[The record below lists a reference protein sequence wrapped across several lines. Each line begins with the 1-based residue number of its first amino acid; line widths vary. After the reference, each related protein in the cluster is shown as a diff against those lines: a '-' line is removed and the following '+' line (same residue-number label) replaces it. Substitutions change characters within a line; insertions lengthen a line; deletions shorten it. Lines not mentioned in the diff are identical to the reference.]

1 MEFKK
6 KTLETQIIE
15 IFQKISPAIT
25 RLIQSE
31 TDNANIVINL
41 GKTKSKNKNE
51 ININPSIL
59 VNAVSDSELEFKEL
73 IIGTVVH
80 EAIHSMEEYN
90 FNVDEDLTKYKDD
103 TEGLTNID
111 EVLEV
116 LAGPFGKYIF
126 EILVHSYDEFQFV
139 KNFNGLRSILEDI
152 YKESS
157 INIKNLKPFN
167 KFLTL
172 LFHNITGYVELD
184 IEKYPKNIKEPLKET
199 LRVLDNFSYD
209 KNLIEDTIDITIEIT
224 DICRRYN
231 LLPDV
236 DNQTLG
242 ERRES
247 IENFEDSVIDDLN
260 KVLIPSSTNITS
272 GNTLEK
278 FLGKKGADSEDEK
291 LNFMDDHVSKVGTSS
306 TVYLPNGKVSKLLST
321 NLPKS
326 FKNLYTNGLNTY
338 NSLLEEWD
346 LPVFKVT
353 NKIKPYFIHNKKRLR
368 ISGYDQ
374 GDLSPHV
381 PLMLASGRYER
392 MFEQKQRLSNK
403 SYAVSLLIDGS
414 GSMLEK
420 DKGDFY
426 PWSLSAALIGASY
439 LAQICHELD
448 IDFEVAIFN
457 RSFAADELENEELY
471 LKRKMAV
478 SSMLNTN
485 YGSNAEYYFN
495 TTNHYFIK
503 KFDDSWKENYEKF
516 IGLIEFSRN
525 LRESL
530 DKIESNLDHPPA
542 SMFERGTNV
551 DERNIMFSTKRL
563 LEKGSKTK
571 LLAVLSDGMTRG
583 SLEDLKSSI
592 NYASKVGIDVIGI
605 GIGERGT
612 WKEYINK
619 TQINEPEELIH
630 SIVNIT
636 NCLLYTSPSPR
647 DSRVSRMPSSA

>member
-31 TDNANIVINL
+31 TDNPNIIINL

-90 FNVDEDLTKYKDD
+90 FIVDEDLTKYKDD

-184 IEKYPKNIKEPLKET
+184 IDKYPKNIKEPLKET

-209 KNLIEDTIDITIEIT
+209 KYLIEDTIDITIEIT

-260 KVLIPSSTNITS
+260 RVLIPSSTNITS

-636 NCLLYTSPSPR
+636 KDILIKNIEESTG
-647 DSRVSRMPSSA
+647 VA

>member
-247 IENFEDSVIDDLN
+247 IENFEDSVVDDLN

-326 FKNLYTNGLNTY
+326 FKNLYANGLNTY

-530 DKIESNLDHPPA
+530 DKLESNLDHPPA

-636 NCLLYTSPSPR
+636 KDILIKNIEESTG
-647 DSRVSRMPSSA
+647 VA

>member
-184 IEKYPKNIKEPLKET
+184 IEKYPKNIKEPLKES

-530 DKIESNLDHPPA
+530 DKIESNFDHPPA

-636 NCLLYTSPSPR
+636 KDILIKNIEESTG
-647 DSRVSRMPSSA
+647 VA

>member
-126 EILVHSYDEFQFV
+126 EILVHSYDEFKFV

-247 IENFEDSVIDDLN
+247 IENFEDSVVDDLN

-530 DKIESNLDHPPA
+530 DKLESNLDHPPA

-636 NCLLYTSPSPR
+636 KDILIKNIEESTG
-647 DSRVSRMPSSA
+647 VA

>member
-306 TVYLPNGKVSKLLST
+306 TVYLPNGKVSKLLSN

-326 FKNLYTNGLNTY
+326 FKNLYRNGLNTY

-503 KFDDSWKENYEKF
+503 KIDDSWKENYEKF

-636 NCLLYTSPSPR
+636 KDILIKNIEESTG
-647 DSRVSRMPSSA
+647 VA

>member
-199 LRVLDNFSYD
+199 LRVLNNFSYD

-530 DKIESNLDHPPA
+530 DKIESNLNHPPA

-619 TQINEPEELIH
+619 TQINAPEELIH

-636 NCLLYTSPSPR
+636 KDILIKNIEESTG
-647 DSRVSRMPSSA
+647 VA

>member
-236 DNQTLG
+236 DSQTLG

-619 TQINEPEELIH
+619 IQINEPEELIH

-636 NCLLYTSPSPR
+636 KDILIKNIEESTG
-647 DSRVSRMPSSA
+647 VA

>member
-126 EILVHSYDEFQFV
+126 EILVHSYDEFKFV

-236 DNQTLG
+236 DSQTLG

-636 NCLLYTSPSPR
+636 KDILIKNIEESTG
-647 DSRVSRMPSSA
+647 VA

>member
-31 TDNANIVINL
+31 TDNPNIVINL

-439 LAQICHELD
+439 LAQICHEFD

-636 NCLLYTSPSPR
+636 KDILIKNIEESTG
-647 DSRVSRMPSSA
+647 VA

>member
-90 FNVDEDLTKYKDD
+90 FDVDEDLTKYKDD

-199 LRVLDNFSYD
+199 LRVFDNFSYD

-636 NCLLYTSPSPR
+636 KDILIKNIEESTG
-647 DSRVSRMPSSA
+647 VA

>member
-236 DNQTLG
+236 DKQTLG

-636 NCLLYTSPSPR
+636 KDILIKNIEESTG
-647 DSRVSRMPSSA
+647 VA

>member
-31 TDNANIVINL
+31 TDNPNIVINL

-80 EAIHSMEEYN
+80 EAIHSMDEYN

-247 IENFEDSVIDDLN
+247 IENFEDSVVDDLN

-326 FKNLYTNGLNTY
+326 FKNLYSNGLNTY

-353 NKIKPYFIHNKKRLR
+353 NKIKPYFMHNKKRLR

-636 NCLLYTSPSPR
+636 KDILIKNIEESTG
-647 DSRVSRMPSSA
+647 VA

>member
-31 TDNANIVINL
+31 TDNPNIVINL

-90 FNVDEDLTKYKDD
+90 FDVDEDLTKYKDD

-172 LFHNITGYVELD
+172 LFHNITGYVDLD

-619 TQINEPEELIH
+619 TQINEPEDLIH

-636 NCLLYTSPSPR
+636 KDILIKNIEESTG
-647 DSRVSRMPSSA
+647 VA

>member
-31 TDNANIVINL
+31 TDNPNIVINL

-80 EAIHSMEEYN
+80 EAIHSMEEYK

-111 EVLEV
+111 EVLEL

-184 IEKYPKNIKEPLKET
+184 TEKYPKNIKEPLKET

-278 FLGKKGADSEDEK
+278 FLGKKGADSQDEK

-530 DKIESNLDHPPA
+530 DKIETNMDHPPA

-636 NCLLYTSPSPR
+636 KDILIKNIEESTG
-647 DSRVSRMPSSA
+647 VA

>member
-103 TEGLTNID
+103 TEGLTNVD

-414 GSMLEK
+414 GSMLER

-636 NCLLYTSPSPR
+636 KDILIKNIEESTG
-647 DSRVSRMPSSA
+647 VA

>member
-31 TDNANIVINL
+31 TDNPNIVINL
-41 GKTKSKNKNE
+41 GKTKSKNINE

-139 KNFNGLRSILEDI
+139 KNFNGLKSILEDI

-636 NCLLYTSPSPR
+636 KDILIKNIEESTG
-647 DSRVSRMPSSA
+647 VA

>member
-31 TDNANIVINL
+31 TDNPNIVINL

-90 FNVDEDLTKYKDD
+90 FDVDEDLSKYKDD

-530 DKIESNLDHPPA
+530 DKLESNLDHPPA

-636 NCLLYTSPSPR
+636 KDILIKNIEESTG
-647 DSRVSRMPSSA
+647 VA

>member
-242 ERRES
+242 ELRES

-326 FKNLYTNGLNTY
+326 FKNLYSNGLNTY

-420 DKGDFY
+420 NKGDFY

-636 NCLLYTSPSPR
+636 KDILIKNIEESTG
-647 DSRVSRMPSSA
+647 VA

>member
-199 LRVLDNFSYD
+199 LRVLDNFSYN

-636 NCLLYTSPSPR
+636 KDILIKNIEESTG
-647 DSRVSRMPSSA
+647 VA

>member
-31 TDNANIVINL
+31 TDNPNIVINL

-90 FNVDEDLTKYKDD
+90 FNIDEDLTKYKDD

-111 EVLEV
+111 EVLEL

-184 IEKYPKNIKEPLKET
+184 TEKYPKNIKEPLKET

-247 IENFEDSVIDDLN
+247 IENFEDSIIDDLN

-530 DKIESNLDHPPA
+530 DKIETNMDHPPA

-636 NCLLYTSPSPR
+636 KDILIKNIEESTG
-647 DSRVSRMPSSA
+647 VA

>member
-636 NCLLYTSPSPR
+636 KDILIKNIVESTG
-647 DSRVSRMPSSA
+647 VA

>member
-530 DKIESNLDHPPA
+530 DKIESNLDQPPA

-636 NCLLYTSPSPR
+636 KDILIKNIEESTG
-647 DSRVSRMPSSA
+647 VA

>member
-167 KFLTL
+167 KFLTV

-636 NCLLYTSPSPR
+636 KDILIKNIEESTG
-647 DSRVSRMPSSA
+647 VA

>member
-31 TDNANIVINL
+31 TDNPNIVINL

-90 FNVDEDLTKYKDD
+90 FNIDEDLTKYKDD

-126 EILVHSYDEFQFV
+126 EILVHSYEEFQFV

-209 KNLIEDTIDITIEIT
+209 KNLIEDTVDITIEIT

-321 NLPKS
+321 NLPKT
-326 FKNLYTNGLNTY
+326 FKNLYANGLNTY

-346 LPVFKVT
+346 LPIFKVT

-530 DKIESNLDHPPA
+530 EKIETNMDHPPA

-636 NCLLYTSPSPR
+636 KDILIKNIEESTG
-647 DSRVSRMPSSA
+647 VA

>member
-31 TDNANIVINL
+31 TDNPNIVINL

-90 FNVDEDLTKYKDD
+90 FNIDEDLTKYKDD

-111 EVLEV
+111 EVLEL

-184 IEKYPKNIKEPLKET
+184 TEKYPKNIKEPLKET

-278 FLGKKGADSEDEK
+278 FLGKKGADSQDEK

-636 NCLLYTSPSPR
+636 KDILIKNIEESTG
-647 DSRVSRMPSSA
+647 VA

>member
-25 RLIQSE
+25 RLIQS
-31 TDNANIVINL
+31 TMNNDKIVLNL

-59 VNAVSDSELEFKEL
+59 VNSVSDSDLEFKEVV
-73 IIGTVVH
+73 IGTVIH
-80 EAIHSMEEYN
+80 EAIHSMEDYKFDIN
-90 FNVDEDLTKYKDD
+90 KDLSKFKDETD
-103 TEGLTNID
+103 GLSDID

-116 LAGPFGKYIF
+116 LSGPFGKYIF
-126 EILVHSYDEFQFV
+126 EILVHSFEEYKFV
-139 KNFNGLRSILEDI
+139 KDFKGLRSILEDI
-152 YKESS
+152 YEESS

-167 KFLTL
+167 KFLIL
-172 LFHNITGYVELD
+172 MFHSVTGY
-184 IEKYPKNIKEPLKET
+184 IEIDLQSYPKNIKESVRET
-199 LRVLDNFSYD
+199 LAILNNFSYD
-209 KNLIEDTIDITIEIT
+209 RDLVEDTIEIT
-224 DICRRYN
+224 IQIADICRRYN

-236 DNQTLG
+236 DSQTLG

-247 IENFEDSVIDDLN
+247 IEKFEDSVIDDLN
-260 KVLIPSSTNITS
+260 KVLIPSSTNITT

-278 FLGKKGADSEDEK
+278 FLGKKGKESDDEK
-291 LNFMDDHVSKVGTSS
+291 LNFMDDHVSKIGTST
-306 TVYLPNGKVSKLLST
+306 TVYLPNGKVSKLVST
-321 NLPKS
+321 NLPRTFNS
-326 FKNLYTNGLNTY
+326 LYKNGLATY

-381 PLMLASGRYER
+381 PLMLGSGRYER

-420 DKGDFY
+420 DKGEFY

-471 LKRKMAV
+471 IKRKMAV

-503 KFDDSWKENYEKF
+503 RFDDSWKANYEKF

-530 DKIESNLDHPPA
+530 DKLDIKDEYPPA

-583 SLEDLKSSI
+583 SLNDLKSSI
-592 NYASKVGIDVIGI
+592 NYATKVGIDVIGI

-636 NCLLYTSPSPR
+636 KDILIKNIEESTG
-647 DSRVSRMPSSA
+647 VA

>member
-31 TDNANIVINL
+31 TDNPNIVINL

-90 FNVDEDLTKYKDD
+90 FDVNEDLTKYKDD

-636 NCLLYTSPSPR
+636 KDILIKNIEESTG
-647 DSRVSRMPSSA
+647 VA

>member
-31 TDNANIVINL
+31 TDNPNIVINL

-530 DKIESNLDHPPA
+530 DKLESNLDHPPA

-551 DERNIMFSTKRL
+551 DERNIIFSKKRL

-636 NCLLYTSPSPR
+636 KDILIKNIEESTG
-647 DSRVSRMPSSA
+647 VA

>member
-152 YKESS
+152 YKEYS

-636 NCLLYTSPSPR
+636 KDILIKNIEESTG
-647 DSRVSRMPSSA
+647 VA

>member
-139 KNFNGLRSILEDI
+139 KNFNGLKSILEDI

-236 DNQTLG
+236 DSQTLG

-636 NCLLYTSPSPR
+636 KDILIKNIEESTG
-647 DSRVSRMPSSA
+647 VA